1 MSSFTTSV
9 LNLQTLVNSKLSGL
23 SVTSN
28 CSILS
33 NNLKFVYNSFCVNF
47 MSEIVKIATCLV
59 LLCVLMIGAIISS
72 YVFALRYSKMEK
84 QVQIEP
90 ELDELDKE
98 ESEVSVE

>member
-1 MSSFTTSV
+1 
-9 LNLQTLVNSKLSGL
+9 
-23 SVTSN
+23 
-28 CSILS
+28 
-33 NNLKFVYNSFCVNF
+33 